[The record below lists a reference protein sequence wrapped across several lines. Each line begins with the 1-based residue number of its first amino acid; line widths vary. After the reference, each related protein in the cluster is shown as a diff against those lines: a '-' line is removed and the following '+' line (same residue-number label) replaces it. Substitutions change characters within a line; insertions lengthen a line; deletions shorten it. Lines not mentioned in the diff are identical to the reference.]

1 MLVDGYGRR
10 ITNLRIAV
18 TMRCNLRC
26 IYCHREGEKES
37 GKEMSLDE
45 IVEMAKAFRELG
57 IRKVKITGGEPLLRR
72 DICDIVSSMPEFQ
85 EISITTNGTLLSKLA
100 EDLKDAGLDRI
111 NVSLDSLRSDVYKFI
126 TGGDVEKVVDGIIAA
141 CNAKLT
147 PVKINMVVMKG
158 LNDDQIEEM
167 MEFVSS
173 LNSEEVKAILQVIEV
188 LRLKP
193 LEKYYVD
200 ISKVE
205 RKIASM
211 AEAVVLREMHFRK
224 QYKVGNVV
232 VEFVKPCKE
241 FCMHCNR
248 IRVTSDGKIKPCLMR
263 EDSIDARGL
272 RGEELIE
279 AIKKAVKIRK
289 PYY

>member
-1 MLVDGYGRR
+1 MLVDEYGRR

-18 TMRCNLRC
+18 TMKCNLRC

-37 GKEMSLDE
+37 GKEMSLEE
-45 IVEMAKAFRELG
+45 IVEIAKAFRELG

-111 NVSLDSLRSDVYKFI
+111 NVSLDSLRGDVYRFI
-126 TGGDVEKVVDGIIAA
+126 TGGDVEKVVDGIISA
-141 CNAKLT
+141 CNADLT

-173 LNSEEVKAILQVIEV
+173 LNSEEVRAILQVIEI
-188 LRLKP
+188 LRLQP
-193 LEKYYVD
+193 LKKYYVD

-224 QYKVGNVV
+224 QYKIGNVV
-232 VEFVKPCKE
+232 IEFVKPCRE

-248 IRVTSDGKIKPCLMR
+248 IRVTSDRKIKPCLMR
-263 EDSIDARGL
+263 DECIDARGL